1 MLKIFNRFF
10 SGGKK
15 KKPPPV
21 SEVDF
26 EKYAGYHLIFP
37 DSTGARLALG
47 ERFLNDGDVASARQL
62 FERAMA
68 DGGDAGVVA
77 SIEARWFYDRG
88 EYASAFEKAQLA
100 LEKGN
105 RTFLNFMIGGA
116 SAYRQGKRKEA
127 LQIFIEGSK
136 TVGSPSRSSLLAG
149 IATTELENGNIEAAQ
164 RAIQESL
171 AIDPRN
177 ESALLSSMLIYDL
190 VGNKTALDQS
200 MEALRRWHPDSKAAQ
215 MNMGTIALS
224 RGDYPEGWRL
234 REARLDLPEFNR
246 HYLRPSLRLRPRWDG
261 KPFAGKRLLVFCEQ
275 GLGDTVM
282 LARFFPAISELGG
295 TLIVE
300 CQPEATALLRPTI
313 HADHWLPIKYRE
325 EQDIDFDF
333 WVPSMS
339 LPGLLGIGLDNCI
352 PQMPYLRAAPDALE
366 YWHTALA
373 ASETRFR
380 VGIAWSGNPTLRMD
394 NIRSMRFADLE
405 PLLALKDI
413 EFHVLQVG
421 GDLPEKVPENLIDH
435 AGELLTLADTAA
447 LASCMDLV
455 LTIDSVLVHV
465 AGALNLPT
473 WLALPDNYEW
483 RWTRSGE
490 TTPWYPAVKIFRQ
503 ECPGQW
509 SDVIEKIAAQLDVL
523 SKTPKAT

>member
-1 MLKIFNRFF
+1 MLKIFNNFF
-10 SGGKK
+10 PGTKEK
-15 KKPPPV
+15 RTLRI

-26 EKYAGYHLIFP
+26 QKYAGYHLIFP
-37 DSTGARLALG
+37 ESTSARLALG
-47 ERFLNDGDVASARQL
+47 ERFLNDGDVASAQQL
-62 FERAMA
+62 FDQAMA
-68 DGGDAGVVA
+68 EGGDAGVVA
-77 SIEARWFYDRG
+77 SIQARWFYNRG
-88 EYASAFEKAQLA
+88 EYAPALEKAQLA
-100 LEKGN
+100 LDKGS

-149 IATTELENGNIEAAQ
+149 IATTELENGNVEAAQ
-164 RAIQESL
+164 RAIEESL

-190 VGNKTALDQS
+190 VGDNAALDHS

-224 RGDYPEGWRL
+224 RGNYPEGWQL
-234 REARLDLPEFNR
+234 REARLDLSEFNL
-246 HYLRPSLRLRPRWDG
+246 HYLRPSLRQRPRWDG
-261 KPFAGKRLLVFCEQ
+261 KCFAGKNLLVYCEQ

-282 LARFFPAISELGG
+282 LARFLPAVAQLGG

-300 CQPEATALLRPTI
+300 CQPEAIALLQPTI

-325 EQDIDFDF
+325 EQEIDYDF

-339 LPGLLGIGLDNCI
+339 LPGLLGIELDNCT
-352 PQMPYLRAAPDALE
+352 PQMPYLRAAPDVLD
-366 YWHTALA
+366 YWHTTLA
-373 ASETRFR
+373 ECKARFR

-394 NIRSMRFADLE
+394 NIRSMRFPDLE
-405 PLLALKDI
+405 ALFALKDI

-435 AGELLTLADTAA
+435 TGELLTLADTAA
-447 LASCMDLV
+447 LASCMDLII
-455 LTIDSVLVHV
+455 TIDSVLVHV

-490 TTPWYPAVKIFRQ
+490 TTPWYPAVKVFRQ

-509 SDVIEKIAAQLDVL
+509 SDVILKIAEQLYVL